1 MEPINYSEMT
11 KTYARNRPA
20 NSFVVDELR
29 RGYVLGSNSR
39 VLEVGCG
46 TGSHILMLV
55 KATSCQGWG
64 IDPSEE
70 MICQE
75 ESGGKVQFVNG
86 TAEELPF
93 EDRFF
98 DFLFSIDVIHHV
110 ASTTFY
116 FHEAFR
122 VLKPAGTICTITD
135 SERIIRNRK
144 PLSQYWPSTVSA
156 DIKRYPTTTI
166 LKKQMIAAGFVDV
179 TETDIQSTSEIEDI
193 TPYTEKSFSCLHLIS
208 QDEFLRGLMRLQ
220 EDLKAGPVQRVSAYV
235 CLWGRSPAL

>member
-1 MEPINYSEMT
+1 MEPINYSHMADV
-11 KTYARNRPA
+11 YARNRPA
-20 NSFVVDELR
+20 NSFVVDELGR
-29 RGYVLGSNSR
+29 RCSLDSSSR

-46 TGSHILMLV
+46 TGSHVLMLI

-93 EDRFF
+93 EDKFF

-110 ASTTFY
+110 TSTKSY

-122 VLKPAGTICTITD
+122 VLKSAGTICTITD

-156 DIKRYPTTTI
+156 DIKRYPTITV

-179 TETDIQSTSEIEDI
+179 TETNIKNTSEVKDI
-193 TPYTEKSFSCLHLIS
+193 TPYKEMAFSCLHLIS

-235 CLWGRSPAL
+235 CLWGRFPAL

>member
-1 MEPINYSEMT
+1 MEPINYSEMA

-29 RGYVLGSNSR
+29 RGCVLDSSSR
-39 VLEVGCG
+39 VLDVGCG

-64 IDPSEE
+64 IDPSQE

-75 ESGGKVQFVNG
+75 ESGGKVQFING

-98 DFLFSIDVIHHV
+98 DFLFSINVIHHV
-110 ASTTFY
+110 TSTISY

-122 VLKPAGTICTITD
+122 VLKPAGTICTVTD
-135 SERIIRNRK
+135 SERIIRNRR
-144 PLSQYWPSTVSA
+144 PLSQYWPSTVSV
-156 DIKRYPTTTI
+156 DIKRYPAITA
-166 LKKQMIAAGFVDV
+166 LKRQMIATGFVDV
-179 TETDIQSTSEIEDI
+179 ADTDIQSTSEIEDI
-193 TPYTEKSFSCLHLIS
+193 TPYKEKAFSCLHLIS
-208 QDEFLRGLMRLQ
+208 QDEFLRGLARLQ
-220 EDLKAGPVQRVSAYV
+220 EDLKAGPVQRVSAYI
-235 CLWGRSPAL
+235 CLWGCSPAL

>member
-1 MEPINYSEMT
+1 MEPINYSDIADV
-11 KTYARNRPA
+11 YARNRPA
-20 NSFVVDELR
+20 NSFVVDELQ
-29 RGYVLGSNSR
+29 RGCVLDSSSR

-46 TGSHILMLV
+46 TGSYILMLV
-55 KATSCQGWG
+55 KATNCQGWG

-86 TAEELPF
+86 MAEELPF

-98 DFLFSIDVIHHV
+98 DFLFSINVIHHV
-110 ASTTFY
+110 TSTVSY

-135 SERIIRNRK
+135 SKRIIRNRK

-156 DIKRYPTTTI
+156 DIKRYPAITT
-166 LKKQMIAAGFVDV
+166 LKNQMTATGFVDV
-179 TETDIQSTSEIEDI
+179 TETNIQSTSEIEDI
-193 TPYTEKSFSCLHLIS
+193 TPYKEKAFSCLHLIS
-208 QDEFLRGLMRLQ
+208 QDEFLIGLARLQ

>member
-1 MEPINYSEMT
+1 MEPINYGDIADV
-11 KTYARNRPA
+11 YARNRPA
-20 NSFVVDELR
+20 NSFVVNELR
-29 RGYVLGSNSR
+29 RGCALDSRSR

-55 KATSCQGWG
+55 QTTNCQGWG

-70 MICQE
+70 MMYQE
-75 ESGGKVQFVNG
+75 QSSGKVQFVNG

-93 EDRFF
+93 EDKFF
-98 DFLFSIDVIHHV
+98 DFVFSINVIHHV
-110 ASTTFY
+110 TSTISY

-135 SERIIRNRK
+135 SKRIIRNRK

-156 DIKRYPTTTI
+156 DIKRYPAITT
-166 LKKQMIAAGFVDV
+166 LKNQMTATGFVDV
-179 TETDIQSTSEIEDI
+179 TETNLQSTSEIEDI
-193 TPYTEKSFSCLHLIS
+193 TPYKEKAFSCLHLIS
-208 QDEFLRGLMRLQ
+208 QDEFLRGLALLQ

-235 CLWGRSPAL
+235 CLWGRSPTL

>member
-1 MEPINYSEMT
+1 MEPINYSDMANI
-11 KTYARNRPA
+11 YARNRPA
-20 NSFVVDELR
+20 NSFVVDELQ
-29 RGYVLGSNSR
+29 RGCVLDSSSR

-46 TGSHILMLV
+46 TGSYILMLV
-55 KATSCQGWG
+55 KATNCQGWG

-75 ESGGKVQFVNG
+75 DSGGKVQFVNG
-86 TAEELPF
+86 MVEELPF
-93 EDRFF
+93 EDKFF
-98 DFLFSIDVIHHV
+98 DFLFSINVIHHV
-110 ASTTFY
+110 TSTISY

-122 VLKPAGTICTITD
+122 ILKPAGTICTITD

-156 DIKRYPTTTI
+156 DIKRYPAITT
-166 LKKQMIAAGFVDV
+166 LKNQMTATGFVDV
-179 TETDIQSTSEIEDI
+179 TETNIQSTSEIEDI
-193 TPYTEKSFSCLHLIS
+193 TPYKEKAFSCLHLIS
-208 QDEFLRGLMRLQ
+208 QDEFLIGLARLQ

>member
-1 MEPINYSEMT
+1 MEPINYSDMANI
-11 KTYARNRPA
+11 YARNRPA
-20 NSFVVDELR
+20 NSFVIDELQ
-29 RGYVLGSNSR
+29 RGCALNSSSM

-46 TGSHILMLV
+46 TGSHIQMLV
-55 KATSCQGWG
+55 AATGCQGWG

-86 TAEELPF
+86 TAEEIPF
-93 EDRFF
+93 EDKFF
-98 DFLFSIDVIHHV
+98 DLLFSIDVIHHIT
-110 ASTTFY
+110 STISY

-144 PLSQYWPSTVSA
+144 PLSQYWPSTVSV
-156 DIKRYPTTTI
+156 DIKRYPTITV
-166 LKKQMIAAGFVDV
+166 LKKQMMAAGFRDV

-193 TPYTEKSFSCLHLIS
+193 TPYKEKVFSCLHLIS
-208 QDEFLRGLMRLQ
+208 QNEFLRGLMRLQ

>member
-1 MEPINYSEMT
+1 MEPINYSEMANI
-11 KTYARNRPA
+11 YARNRPA

-29 RGYVLGSNSR
+29 RVCAPDSSSR

-46 TGSHILMLV
+46 TGSHVSMLV
-55 KATSCQGWG
+55 QATNCQGWG

-75 ESGGKVQFVNG
+75 ESGKRVQFVNG

-98 DFLFSIDVIHHV
+98 DFLFSIDVIHHL
-110 ASTTFY
+110 ATTTSY

-144 PLSQYWPSTVSA
+144 PLSQYWPSTVSV
-156 DIKRYPTTTI
+156 DIKRYPAITV
-166 LKKQMIAAGFVDV
+166 LKNQMIVTGFVDV
-179 TETDIQSTSEIEDI
+179 TETNIQSTSEIEDI
-193 TPYTEKSFSCLHLIS
+193 TPYKEKAFSCLHLIS